1 MRKRTPEQKKQ
12 NVLYQSRMYKKR
24 RLLLKALK
32 FIQWLYIHRPAGIQP
47 AQIRHVH
54 IRIAHILRLPYRWDD
69 DDLNHAHQSLELL
82 MKEIYN
88 AKIGDFTGGYQDLLV
103 ALLDTLQIY
112 NASTE
117 DRANAIAEL
126 MFNVAV
132 ELHAVYGEKKPGVR
146 EPMLMALATG
156 KSPFPRWVVDEMADF
171 ILSHFRQNESIHICN
186 ELYDKLAKMVEAQ
199 RATDVISC
207 LEEDTTDE
215 MVIGGTN
222 NARSGHCLA

>member
-1 MRKRTPEQKKQ
+1 MKKRTPEQKKY
-12 NVLYQSRMYKKR
+12 NVLYQARMYKKR
-24 RLLLKALK
+24 RLLLKALR

-69 DDLNHAHQSLELL
+69 DDLKRAHQSLELL

-88 AKIGDFTGGYQDLLV
+88 AKMGEFSGGYQDLLV

-132 ELHAVYGEKKPGVR
+132 ELHAVYGERKPDVS
-146 EPMLMALATG
+146 EPMLMALATD
-156 KSPFPRWVVDEMADF
+156 KPPYPRWVVDEMADF
-171 ILSHFRQNESIHICN
+171 ILSRFRQNESVHICN
-186 ELYDKLAKMVEAQ
+186 VLYEKLAKIIEAQ
-199 RATDVISC
+199 RAVDVISQIQ
-207 LEEDTTDE
+207 EDTTNE
-215 MVIGGTN
+215 MVISGGGSTK
-222 NARSGHCLA
+222 GHTLG

>member
-1 MRKRTPEQKKQ
+1 MRKRTPEQKKH
-12 NVLYQSRMYKKR
+12 NVLYQARMYKKR
-24 RLLLKALK
+24 RLLLKALR

-54 IRIAHILRLPYRWDD
+54 IRIAHMLCVPSRWDD
-69 DDLNHAHQSLELL
+69 DDLRRAHQSLELV

-88 AKIGDFTGGYQDLLV
+88 AKMGEFSGGYQDLLV

-132 ELHAVYGEKKPGVR
+132 ELHAVYGERKPDVS
-146 EPMLMALATG
+146 EPMLMALATD
-156 KSPFPRWVVDEMADF
+156 KPPYPRWVVDEMADF
-171 ILSHFRQNESIHICN
+171 ILSRFRQNESVHICN
-186 ELYDKLAKMVEAQ
+186 VLYEKLAKIIEAQ
-199 RATDVISC
+199 RAVDVISQIQ
-207 LEEDTTDE
+207 EDTTNE
-215 MVIGGTN
+215 MVISGGGSTK
-222 NARSGHCLA
+222 GHCLS

>member
-1 MRKRTPEQKKQ
+1 MRKRTPEQKKH
-12 NVLYQSRMYKKR
+12 NVLYQARMYKKR
-24 RLLLKALK
+24 RLLLKALR

-69 DDLNHAHQSLELL
+69 DDLKRAHQSLELL

-88 AKIGDFTGGYQDLLV
+88 AKMGEFSGGYQDLLV

-132 ELHAVYGEKKPGVR
+132 ELHAVYGERKPDVS
-146 EPMLMALATG
+146 EPMLMALATD
-156 KSPFPRWVVDEMADF
+156 KPPYPRWVIDEMADF
-171 ILSHFRQNESIHICN
+171 ILSRFRQNESVHICN
-186 ELYDKLAKMVEAQ
+186 VLYEKLAKIIEAQ
-199 RATDVISC
+199 RAVDVISQIQ
-207 LEEDTTDE
+207 EDTTNE
-215 MVIGGTN
+215 MVISGGGSTK
-222 NARSGHCLA
+222 GHCLS

>member
-1 MRKRTPEQKKQ
+1 MRKRTPEQKKH
-12 NVLYQSRMYKKR
+12 NVLYQARMYKKR

-69 DDLNHAHQSLELL
+69 DDLKRAHQSLELL

-88 AKIGDFTGGYQDLLV
+88 AKMGEFSGGYQDLLV

-126 MFNVAV
+126 MFNIAV
-132 ELHAVYGEKKPGVR
+132 ELHAVYGERKPDVS
-146 EPMLMALATG
+146 EPMLMALATD
-156 KSPFPRWVVDEMADF
+156 KPPYPRWVVDEMADF
-171 ILSHFRQNESIHICN
+171 ILSRFRQNESVHICN
-186 ELYDKLAKMVEAQ
+186 VLYEKLAKIIEAQ
-199 RATDVISC
+199 RAVDVISQIQ
-207 LEEDTTDE
+207 EDTTNE
-215 MVIGGTN
+215 MVISGGGSTK
-222 NARSGHCLA
+222 GHCLS

>member
-1 MRKRTPEQKKQ
+1 MKKRTPEQKKY
-12 NVLYQSRMYKKR
+12 NVLYQARMYKKR
-24 RLLLKALK
+24 RLLLKALR

-69 DDLNHAHQSLELL
+69 EDLQRAHASLELL

-88 AKIGDFTGGYQDLLV
+88 AKMGEFSGGYQDLLV

-132 ELHAVYGEKKPGVR
+132 ELHAVYGERKPDVS
-146 EPMLMALATG
+146 EPMLMALATD
-156 KSPFPRWVVDEMADF
+156 KPPYPRWVVDEMADF
-171 ILSHFRQNESIHICN
+171 ILSRFRQNESVHICN
-186 ELYDKLAKMVEAQ
+186 VLYEKLAKIIEAQ
-199 RATDVISC
+199 RAVDVISQIQ
-207 LEEDTTDE
+207 EDTTNE
-215 MVIGGTN
+215 MVISGGGSTK
-222 NARSGHCLA
+222 GHTLG

>member
-1 MRKRTPEQKKQ
+1 MRKRTPEQKKH
-12 NVLYQSRMYKKR
+12 NVLYQARMYKKR
-24 RLLLKALK
+24 RLLLKALR

-69 DDLNHAHQSLELL
+69 DDLKRAHQSLELL

-88 AKIGDFTGGYQDLLV
+88 AKMGEFSGGYQDLLV

-126 MFNVAV
+126 MFNIAV
-132 ELHAVYGEKKPGVR
+132 ELHAVYGERKPDVS
-146 EPMLMALATG
+146 EPMLMALATDR
-156 KSPFPRWVVDEMADF
+156 PPYPRWVVDEMADF
-171 ILSHFRQNESIHICN
+171 ILSRFRQNESVHICN
-186 ELYDKLAKMVEAQ
+186 VLYEKLAKIIEAQ
-199 RATDVISC
+199 RAVDVISQIQ
-207 LEEDTTDE
+207 EDTTNE
-215 MVIGGTN
+215 MVISGGGSTK
-222 NARSGHCLA
+222 GHTLG